1 MIRRPPRSTRTDT
14 LFPYTTLFRAAR
26 DAADVGEQIDR
37 DERRPEAE
45 QIEAVAVAEIA
56 RQPEEEEPPDRVDAE
71 FADRISPGLANADQP
86 LPREL
91 DDGVDGVLLDPG
103 EFAGAQ
109 LRMFARAAIE
119 APPGYPPAE
128 GERKRAV

>member
-1 MIRRPPRSTRTDT
+1 MRISGWSS
-14 LFPYTTLFRAAR
+14 
-26 DAADVGEQIDR
+26 DVCSSDL
-37 DERRPEAE
+37 
-45 QIEAVAVAEIA
+45 AVAEIA

-119 APPGYPPAE
+119 APPGDQPDE
-128 GERKRAV
+128 GGEDRKSTRLNSSH